1 MVEQMRESYRKA
13 SKYLET
19 KVSEV
24 GEQDAKRYLQTQL
37 LLLVGYKQEAIDKM
51 AHEDMTNDEFQK
63 LLKDRV
69 SSAMVNN
76 GNKQKVVPVSSMA
89 EFISQGYEFVAS
101 LPDGDAVMK
110 LPF

>member
-24 GEQDAKRYLQTQL
+24 GEEDTKRYLQTQ

-51 AHEDMTNDEFQK
+51 ALDDMTDEEFQK
-63 LLKDRV
+63 LLRDKV

-76 GNKQKVVPVSSMA
+76 GNKQKVVPVSSVT

-101 LPDGDAVMK
+101 LPDGNAVMK